1 MMTSASR
8 GRVAGATALF
18 FLMATAALA
27 APRTT
32 SELAGDVDQATID
45 AVKARIRVSSPRVSS
60 KAPGDLVGEMC
71 VGEGPN
77 WGSNPEC
84 KNCLEACVIKFG
96 GGVGDYECS
105 TSNSSINNNA
115 HLSGW
120 GDAGLCSGPGAAEDF
135 KVGAFYNCGGFGCA
149 YSAWVQDNCPFGG
162 PPCAGGQM
170 FCYESG
176 GGGNPAPNP
185 NPNPGPNPN
194 PNPGP
199 GVPGAPATS
208 TSGLLVL
215 GGLVLATVIGL
226 LVRRT
231 AAA

>member
-32 SELAGDVDQATID
+32 SELATNVDKAAIA
-45 AVKARIRVSSPRVSS
+45 AVHARIRVHQGAAS
-60 KAPGDLVGEMC
+60 KAAGDLVGEMC

-77 WGSNPEC
+77 WQGNPAC
-84 KNCLEACVIKFG
+84 KNCLEACAQKFG
-96 GGVGDYECS
+96 GAAGDYECS
-105 TSNSSINNNA
+105 TSASTINNNA

-120 GDAGLCSGPGAAEDF
+120 GDQGLCFGNGAAEDF
-135 KVGAFYNCGGFGCA
+135 KVGANYNCGGFGCA
-149 YSAWVQDNCPFGG
+149 YSAWVQDNCAFGG
-162 PPCAGGQM
+162 PPCSNGQC
-170 FCYESG
+170 FCYEAG
-176 GGGNPAPNP
+176 GAPGPNP
-185 NPNPGPNPN
+185 QPGPNPN
-194 PNPGP
+194 PNPNP
-199 GVPGAPATS
+199 APANGAPATS
-208 TSGLLVL
+208 GTGLIVL

>member
-27 APRTT
+27 APARTT
-32 SELAGDVDQATID
+32 SELATNVDKGTID
-45 AVKARIRVSSPRVSS
+45 AVHSRIRVSSGSHA
-60 KAPGDLVGEMC
+60 KAGAALVGEMC

-77 WGSNPEC
+77 WQSNPEC
-84 KNCLEACVIKFG
+84 KNCLEACAVKFG
-96 GGVGDYECS
+96 GVAGDYECS
-105 TSNSSINNNA
+105 TSSSSINNNA

-120 GDAGLCSGPGAAEDF
+120 GDAGLCFGNGAAEDF
-135 KVGAFYNCGGFGCA
+135 KVGAFYSCGGFGCA
-149 YSAWVQDNCPFGG
+149 YSAWVQDNCAFGG
-162 PPCAGGQM
+162 PPRSNGQC
-170 FCYESG
+170 FCYEAG
-176 GGGNPAPNP
+176 GGGA
-185 NPNPGPNPN
+185 NPGPSANPQ
-194 PNPGP
+194 PGPAANPGP
-199 GVPGAPATS
+199 ANGAPATS
-208 TSGLLVL
+208 GTGLIVL

>member
-27 APRTT
+27 APARTT
-32 SELAGDVDQATID
+32 SELATNVDKGTID
-45 AVKARIRVSSPRVSS
+45 AVHARIRVSSPTAGHA
-60 KAPGDLVGEMC
+60 KAGAALVGEMC

-77 WGSNPEC
+77 WQSNPEC
-84 KNCLEACVIKFG
+84 KNCLEACAIKFG
-96 GGVGDYECS
+96 GAAGDYECS
-105 TSNSSINNNA
+105 TSNSTINNNA

-120 GDAGLCSGPGAAEDF
+120 GDAGLCFGNGAAEDF
-135 KVGAFYNCGGFGCA
+135 KVGAFYSCGGFACA
-149 YSAWVQDNCPFGG
+149 YSAWVQDNCAFGG
-162 PPCAGGQM
+162 PPCSNGQC
-170 FCYESG
+170 FCYDG
-176 GGGNPAPNP
+176 GGGNPSPNP
-185 NPNPGPNPN
+185 QPAPGNPSPNPGPA
-194 PNPGP
+194 G
-199 GVPGAPATS
+199 GAPATTS
-208 TSGLLVL
+208 TGLIVL

>member
-8 GRVAGATALF
+8 GRVAGATVLF

-27 APRTT
+27 APARTT
-32 SELAGDVDQATID
+32 GELATNVDKATMD
-45 AVKARIRVSSPRVSS
+45 AVHARIRVSDTNISA
-60 KAPGDLVGEMC
+60 KAAGDLVGEMC

-77 WGSNPEC
+77 WQGNPEC
-84 KNCLEACVIKFG
+84 KNCLEACAIKFG
-96 GGVGDYECS
+96 GALSDYECS
-105 TSNSSINNNA
+105 TSNASINNNA

-120 GDAGLCSGPGAAEDF
+120 GDGGLCSGPGAAEDF
-135 KVGAFYNCGGFGCA
+135 KVGAFYSCGGFGCA

-170 FCYESG
+170 FCYEAG
-176 GGGNPAPNP
+176 GVPGGNPAPGPTP
-185 NPNPGPNPN
+185 NPS
-194 PNPGP
+194 P

-208 TSGLLVL
+208 GSGLVVL